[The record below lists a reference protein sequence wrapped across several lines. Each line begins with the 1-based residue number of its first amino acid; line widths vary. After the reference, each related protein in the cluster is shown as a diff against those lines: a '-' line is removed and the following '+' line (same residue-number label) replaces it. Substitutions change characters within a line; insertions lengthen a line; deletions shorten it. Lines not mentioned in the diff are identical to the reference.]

1 MLGVATHPASGEETA
16 VLHTLA
22 RPGSGLQTLP
32 VTGQGLPPAPDPA
45 VFTGAVAR
53 YRALEKLREFRS
65 RLYDCLALRADAL
78 FELADAVL
86 CADHA
91 VTSLVQLSLEPE
103 FTRGHGALYDA
114 LSAGRIN
121 DEKLFS
127 LLAAELPQ
135 AVDGP
140 EARAWIA
147 EHDAIDHGL
156 LERALACLPTED
168 AGQVRDAC
176 ARWARLRF
184 AVDATAYPR
193 PDAWCSP
200 GREHVHNGA
209 CRCKGSS
216 KTAPGWEY
224 QFTAAIGH
232 LRTAWAALLDV
243 ARTTPAAR
251 TAQTIAQVKNVL
263 RRLRAAGHGRKAAPL
278 FVFDAG
284 YSAAALADGLL
295 GCPVHV
301 LVRLAAGSVFYA
313 DPVTWEG
320 RHGRP
325 ARRGAAVHCLEPADF
340 TADTGQGPKG
350 RKKPLPPNPEP
361 DEELALPETPLY
373 GTVRAEAWHRV
384 HPLVHGDRGW
394 FAGRKDLPVLRGTL
408 VHITVERLPDGRD
421 PHRAMWLWH
430 AGPGPLSLDELWR
443 AYLARFDIEHAFR
456 LLKGTLGLTTAKVR
470 APGQADRWAR
480 LLMAAC
486 AQLML
491 ARSLAAD
498 LRRPWEKQPDP
509 ARPLAPGRVRRG
521 FRNIR
526 HDLGTPARVAKP
538 SHPGPGRP
546 KGSSKGPAPRHLL
559 PGEAG
564 MPRTP
569 DTTLT
574 REKVK
579 T

>member
-1 MLGVATHPASGEETA
+1 M
-16 VLHTLA
+16 LHTLP
-22 RPGSGLQTLP
+22 RPGSGLRTLP
-32 VTGQGLPPAPDPA
+32 VTGQALPPAPDPA
-45 VFTGAVAR
+45 VFTSAVAR

-114 LSAGRIN
+114 LAAGRIN

-140 EARAWIA
+140 QARAWIA

-156 LERALACLPTED
+156 LERALACLPAED

-278 FVFDAG
+278 FVFNAG

-325 ARRGAAVHCLEPADF
+325 ARRGAAVHCLE
-340 TADTGQGPKG
+340 
-350 RKKPLPPNPEP
+350 
-361 DEELALPETPLY
+361 
-373 GTVRAEAWHRV
+373 
-384 HPLVHGDRGW
+384 
-394 FAGRKDLPVLRGTL
+394 
-408 VHITVERLPDGRD
+408 
-421 PHRAMWLWH
+421 
-430 AGPGPLSLDELWR
+430 
-443 AYLARFDIEHAFR
+443 
-456 LLKGTLGLTTAKVR
+456 
-470 APGQADRWAR
+470 
-480 LLMAAC
+480 
-486 AQLML
+486 
-491 ARSLAAD
+491 
-498 LRRPWEKQPDP
+498 RR
-509 ARPLAPGRVRRG
+509 
-521 FRNIR
+521 
-526 HDLGTPARVAKP
+526 T
-538 SHPGPGRP
+538 S
-546 KGSSKGPAPRHLL
+546 
-559 PGEAG
+559 
-564 MPRTP
+564 PRTP
-569 DTTLT
+569 GRARKGGRSPCRRTPNPT
-574 REKVK
+574 RSSPCRTPRSTAPSAPKPGTAFTPSSTATAAGSPEGRNCRSCAAPSS
-579 T
+579 TSPSSACPTAATRTAPCGCGTPGPARCPSTSCGAPTSPGSTSSTPSGS

>member
-1 MLGVATHPASGEETA
+1 M
-16 VLHTLA
+16 
-22 RPGSGLQTLP
+22 
-32 VTGQGLPPAPDPA
+32 
-45 VFTGAVAR
+45 
-53 YRALEKLREFRS
+53 
-65 RLYDCLALRADAL
+65 
-78 FELADAVL
+78 
-86 CADHA
+86 
-91 VTSLVQLSLEPE
+91 TSLVQLSLEPE

-114 LSAGRIN
+114 LAAGRIN

-140 EARAWIA
+140 QARAWIA

-156 LERALACLPTED
+156 LERALACLQAED

-340 TADTGQGPKG
+340 AADTGQGPKG

-361 DEELALPETPLY
+361 DEELALPDTPLY

-394 FAGRKDLPVLRGTL
+394 FAGRKELPVLRGTL

-470 APGQADRWAR
+470 APEQADRWAR
-480 LLMAAC
+480 LLMAGC
-486 AQLML
+486 AQLLL
-491 ARSLAAD
+491 ARSLAGD

-509 ARPLAPGRVRRG
+509 PGRWHRAGSAAGFATSAVTWEHPPVSRNPPAPGPAG
-521 FRNIR
+521 PKAAAKAQLPATFSPAKPAC
-526 HDLGTPARVAKP
+526 PARQTQ
-538 SHPGPGRP
+538 R
-546 KGSSKGPAPRHLL
+546 
-559 PGEAG
+559 
-564 MPRTP
+564 
-569 DTTLT
+569 
-574 REKVK
+574 
-579 T
+579 